1 MTSKTT
7 SDKICLAVNKK
18 AEYNY
23 SINETFT
30 AGLVLVGNEIKSLRE
45 RKVSINASFCFL
57 KKNELFIHNMSI
69 ARYDKTFF
77 YSAYDEKRDRKL
89 LLNKSELVK
98 IRRHVQKNMSVIP
111 ITVFMNKKGF
121 VKIDIALAKGK
132 KKYDKRKVLKERD
145 LLRCRRKDVFNK

>member
-145 LLRCRRKDVFNK
+145 IQRRKMWKGSF